1 VSSTRTVDENATL
14 SRSEPARTSDRILDT
29 AEELVQTRGL
39 NAMSYADISERV
51 GITKASLHYH
61 FPSKADLVRALVER
75 YSTRFF
81 AVLAELEA
89 SGADPAELVRGYAD
103 IYAGVLAR
111 GRMCLCGML
120 ASDYATL
127 PTEAQDDV
135 AAFFARNEQWLE
147 GVIREG
153 IASGRLTDTASPLD
167 AARALLAGLEGA
179 MLVSRPF
186 EGTARFD
193 AIAAALLAGLGVP
206 ADQSTTG
213 TVAAG

>member
-1 VSSTRTVDENATL
+1 MST
-14 SRSEPARTSDRILDT
+14 ARPGGTSDRILDA
-29 AEELVQTRGL
+29 AEELVATRGL

-51 GITKASLHYH
+51 GITTASLHYH

-75 YSTRFF
+75 YSLRFF
-81 AVLAELEA
+81 AGLDALEA
-89 SGADPAELVRGYAD
+89 TGADPAELVRGYAD
-103 IYAGVLAR
+103 VYAGVLSR

-127 PTEAQDDV
+127 PSEAQDDV

-147 GVIREG
+147 RVIREG
-153 IASGRLTDTASPLD
+153 IASGALTESASPLD

-193 AIAAALLAGLGVP
+193 AIAAALLATLGVP
-206 ADQSTTG
+206 AEQRRTATAASTG
-213 TVAAG
+213 AAGSPTT